1 MYRVKWKGY
10 GLDETTWEPKTNL
23 AHAASLIKAF
33 DAKQGKQTRKPR
45 GAATTNGA
53 AAPKATKSKSKE
65 VKKPGRPVG
74 RPKKSAG
81 RPAGRPAAAK
91 PAVAEPAK
99 PAKKPAGRPAP
110 RRTGRPRRV
119 IS

>member
-10 GLDETTWEPKTNL
+10 GLGEATWEPKTNL
-23 AHAASLIKAF
+23 AHAAALIKDF
-33 DAKQGKQTRKPR
+33 DAKQRKQTGRPR
-45 GAATTNGA
+45 GVAATNGTA
-53 AAPKATKSKSKE
+53 AIKATKAKSKE

-81 RPAGRPAAAK
+81 RPAAAK
-91 PAVAEPAK
+91 PADSK

-119 IS
+119 IT